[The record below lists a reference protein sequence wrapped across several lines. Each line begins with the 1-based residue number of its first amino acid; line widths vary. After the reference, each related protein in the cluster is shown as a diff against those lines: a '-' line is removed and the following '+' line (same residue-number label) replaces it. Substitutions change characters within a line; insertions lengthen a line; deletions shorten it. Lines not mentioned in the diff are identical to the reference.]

1 MELFVNNIDKSM
13 EFYSNVLGFNLPKDT
28 NKNYIPVRR
37 GDVVLGLGEM
47 ENLPREH
54 PLRVHEGQSVG
65 LGIEIVL
72 EGDNIKYFNYD
83 VVEKRYAIQN
93 KINKRPWWL
102 MDFRI
107 IDTEV
112 YYIRITS

>member
-72 EGDNIKYFNYD
+72 EVDRKSTRLNSSHVAIS
-83 VVEKRYAIQN
+83 YAVFCLKKKKN
-93 KINKRPWWL
+93 
-102 MDFRI
+102 
-107 IDTEV
+107 EE
-112 YYIRITS
+112 